1 MLHYIAACPYCL
13 LSVIA
18 IDIERRQ
25 LAFNP
30 GCADNEPCEH
40 LACFHVSVGVHR
52 HEGEKMK
59 AVHGASIDWIWERG
73 SGLREN
79 VEDSG
84 PEAAFH
90 ADYWMMFVLDDF
102 RPSSEHDYVW
112 LSAEA
117 RERAF
122 PGSGDFEIQRP
133 GPGVCTATL
142 DAFAIF
148 GPDPARI
155 LRDVRAG
162 FQVNFGFRN
171 S

>member
-25 LAFNP
+25 LVFNP
-30 GCADNEPCEH
+30 GCADNEPCDH
-40 LACFHVSVGVHR
+40 LACFQVWAEVCR
-52 HEGEKMK
+52 HEGEKPITDF
-59 AVHGASIDWIWERG
+59 GASINWIWERG

-79 VEDSG
+79 FEDSG
-84 PEAAFH
+84 PNAAFH
-90 ADYWMMFVLDDF
+90 MYYWELFLGLNFRPASPHEYVFLTVLD
-102 RPSSEHDYVW
+102 
-112 LSAEA
+112 
-117 RERAF
+117 RELAF
-122 PGSGDFEIQRP
+122 PGSGEFDVQLPSP
-133 GPGVCTATL
+133 GEFGATM
-142 DAFAIF
+142 DSFAIF